1 MKEYDW
7 EKLMSKTD
15 SLYRTVILAARRA
28 AQVHRPE
35 SRPFMAAVK
44 TKKSTMIAL
53 DEIESGK
60 VTYRTGDVEDEFVE

>member
-7 EKLMSKTD
+7 EKLTSKTD

-28 AQVHRPE
+28 SQVNRPDT
-35 SRPFMAAVK
+35 RPLIATK
-44 TKKSTMIAL
+44 SKKSTMIAL
-53 DEIESGK
+53 DEIEQGK